1 MTHSNQSINL
11 ESLRNRPEPRGRKP
25 NDKLPLSRAREVQRA
40 FRLRRAE
47 HLAALEERI
56 ALLENENSQLRS
68 LLQLPLAE
76 RERIGSGPTGRG
88 KSLKEGG
95 VPMSERVRA
104 RKEARDRERRA
115 RGLPPIESTPTPTPG
130 PGDESDR
137 SMSEDMRNSMTVSPD
152 SNLGS
157 SLPNL
162 SNMTGSSSLSGMTMG
177 MGGISGMREEEG
189 NGEGGPSRIANRI
202 TTASG
207 SGSGVGRGGG
217 GVGVRPGD
225 TIERSL
231 FSSSAMENGF
241 DYNLSV
247 PFPLSNMMSSYDFST
262 SPSNTMDPTSYLKS
276 SSPGYM
282 FGIFDSPSGGS
293 NSTLS
298 GQSQSQSQSQSQ
310 IQTQTQPQ
318 PQPQSQP
325 RPQPQSQ
332 PQPQTHRSNT
342 NIDPHSL
349 TPNSISL
356 TNRNSLSSG
365 SAVGGN
371 PMNSTIGMT
380 VTSPLS
386 ITSSPP
392 APQPDLLARL
402 KSCCHLSDS
411 HVVNDPGLLTFAARL
426 CQSFPCQ
433 FNGVHPPS
441 DSTGGSGDG
450 DHMILEDSWRALRS
464 QLDPG
469 GAGGADSENRIN
481 TGRMAGELVVRAA
494 AGRGQGGWVLC
505 RYREGMSVKRS
516 LVASLIQGLGGKL
529 E

>member
-1 MTHSNQSINL
+1 
-11 ESLRNRPEPRGRKP
+11 NRPEPRGRKP

-177 MGGISGMREEEG
+177 MG
-189 NGEGGPSRIANRI
+189 
-202 TTASG
+202 
-207 SGSGVGRGGG
+207 
-217 GVGVRPGD
+217 
-225 TIERSL
+225 
-231 FSSSAMENGF
+231 
-241 DYNLSV
+241 
-247 PFPLSNMMSSYDFST
+247 
-262 SPSNTMDPTSYLKS
+262 
-276 SSPGYM
+276 
-282 FGIFDSPSGGS
+282 
-293 NSTLS
+293 
-298 GQSQSQSQSQSQ
+298 QSQSQSQSQSQ

-349 TPNSISL
+349 TPNSTSL

-365 SAVGGN
+365 SAIGGN

-433 FNGVHPPS
+433 FNGVHPPL
-441 DSTGGSGDG
+441 DSTSGNGDG